1 MNERIQRYFNTKLPA
16 FANSSLSR
24 PLAWLV
30 ALYVRLKPGAA
41 KDVAGLQHLRR
52 SLADEQAPQPTAAA
66 WLGIRDRIQARP
78 VHAPLSTL
86 KPKLRLWRLA
96 ALVLAAS
103 TVLLWNILP
112 PGIVLEWSF
121 DGYAPEAFL
130 VYRAAGD
137 PAGGDETLDFALIE
151 QVPVDTGNRAYR
163 FTDIGALPGQSYVYL
178 VEAIGPNGF
187 SMGSDLVSADAA
199 QALPG
204 QAALVFAFIGL
215 ILALVLLV
223 KNSGG
228 YQRQLFG
235 SSLLM
240 R

>member
-1 MNERIQRYFNTKLPA
+1 MNERIKGYFTAQLPA
-16 FANSSLSR
+16 YANGSLPL

-30 ALYVRLKPGAA
+30 SLWLRLRPEAVEALEGLRSVQAA
-41 KDVAGLQHLRR
+41 LASENALQP
-52 SLADEQAPQPTAAA
+52 SASA
-66 WLGIRDRIQARP
+66 WLGIRDRLQVQPAKSR
-78 VHAPLSTL
+78 LG
-86 KPKLRLWRLA
+86 PKLQIWGLA

-121 DGYAPEAFL
+121 DGYAPEVFL
-130 VYRAAGD
+130 VYRAAEND
-137 PAGGDETLDFALIE
+137 APGGEQLEFALIE
-151 QVPVDTGNRAYR
+151 QVPVDSGNRAFR
-163 FTDIGALPGQSYVYL
+163 FTDMRALPGQTYVYR

-187 SMGSDLVSADAA
+187 SLGSDIVSADAA

-204 QAALVFAFIGL
+204 QAALLFAFIGI

-223 KNSGG
+223 KNSSSYPRGI
-228 YQRQLFG
+228 FS
-235 SSLLM
+235 SSLVM